1 MNSANKIFAEISV
14 GELLDKISILEIKQ
28 KNIKDEQKIKIISKE
43 LESLNYSLKKDV
55 RITDEIKSLYED
67 LKKINIK
74 LWNIEDGKRD
84 CERNGDFGE
93 KFIQLARSVYIENDQ
108 RAKIKNKIN
117 KISGSNISEVKRP
130 ELNAALVGMN
140 ICQQLK
146 KKISYRRVI
155 NKAMQATM
163 RMGANGI
170 RINVAGRLGGV
181 EIARSEKYSDGS
193 VPLHTCYFK
202 VNRIILDGLSLV
214 DYFVELLLKLLV
226 IGLPVLI
233 ELLESLENNMLLIIP
248 LIKNI
253 EFEPNIRLI
262 CLSSVQLI

>member
-117 KISGSNISEVKRP
+117 KISGSNISEVK
-130 ELNAALVGMN
+130 
-140 ICQQLK
+140 
-146 KKISYRRVI
+146 SY
-155 NKAMQATM
+155 
-163 RMGANGI
+163 
-170 RINVAGRLGGV
+170 
-181 EIARSEKYSDGS
+181 
-193 VPLHTCYFK
+193 C
-202 VNRIILDGLSLV
+202 
-214 DYFVELLLKLLV
+214 LLYTS
-226 IGLPVLI
+226 P
-233 ELLESLENNMLLIIP
+233 SP
-248 LIKNI
+248 
-253 EFEPNIRLI
+253 RD
-262 CLSSVQLI
+262 

>member
-55 RITDEIKSLYED
+55 NITDEIKSLYED

-117 KISGSNISEVKRP
+117 KISGSNISEVK
-130 ELNAALVGMN
+130 
-140 ICQQLK
+140 
-146 KKISYRRVI
+146 SYD
-155 NKAMQATM
+155 
-163 RMGANGI
+163 
-170 RINVAGRLGGV
+170 
-181 EIARSEKYSDGS
+181 EY
-193 VPLHTCYFK
+193 
-202 VNRIILDGLSLV
+202 
-214 DYFVELLLKLLV
+214 
-226 IGLPVLI
+226 
-233 ELLESLENNMLLIIP
+233 
-248 LIKNI
+248 
-253 EFEPNIRLI
+253 
-262 CLSSVQLI
+262 

>member
-55 RITDEIKSLYED
+55 HITDEIKSLYED

-84 CERNGDFGE
+84 CEKNGDFGE

-117 KISGSNISEVKRP
+117 KISGSNISEVK
-130 ELNAALVGMN
+130 
-140 ICQQLK
+140 
-146 KKISYRRVI
+146 SYD
-155 NKAMQATM
+155 
-163 RMGANGI
+163 
-170 RINVAGRLGGV
+170 
-181 EIARSEKYSDGS
+181 EY
-193 VPLHTCYFK
+193 
-202 VNRIILDGLSLV
+202 
-214 DYFVELLLKLLV
+214 
-226 IGLPVLI
+226 
-233 ELLESLENNMLLIIP
+233 
-248 LIKNI
+248 
-253 EFEPNIRLI
+253 
-262 CLSSVQLI
+262 

>member
-43 LESLNYSLKKDV
+43 LESLNYTLKKDV
-55 RITDEIKSLYED
+55 HITDEIKSLYED

-117 KISGSNISEVKRP
+117 KISGSNISEVK
-130 ELNAALVGMN
+130 
-140 ICQQLK
+140 
-146 KKISYRRVI
+146 SY
-155 NKAMQATM
+155 
-163 RMGANGI
+163 
-170 RINVAGRLGGV
+170 
-181 EIARSEKYSDGS
+181 D
-193 VPLHTCYFK
+193 
-202 VNRIILDGLSLV
+202 
-214 DYFVELLLKLLV
+214 
-226 IGLPVLI
+226 
-233 ELLESLENNMLLIIP
+233 
-248 LIKNI
+248 
-253 EFEPNIRLI
+253 EF
-262 CLSSVQLI
+262 

>member
-43 LESLNYSLKKDV
+43 LESLNYTLKKDV
-55 RITDEIKSLYED
+55 NITDEIKSLYED

-117 KISGSNISEVKRP
+117 KISGSNISEVK
-130 ELNAALVGMN
+130 
-140 ICQQLK
+140 
-146 KKISYRRVI
+146 SY
-155 NKAMQATM
+155 N
-163 RMGANGI
+163 
-170 RINVAGRLGGV
+170 
-181 EIARSEKYSDGS
+181 EY
-193 VPLHTCYFK
+193 
-202 VNRIILDGLSLV
+202 
-214 DYFVELLLKLLV
+214 
-226 IGLPVLI
+226 
-233 ELLESLENNMLLIIP
+233 
-248 LIKNI
+248 
-253 EFEPNIRLI
+253 
-262 CLSSVQLI
+262 

>member
-55 RITDEIKSLYED
+55 HITDEIKSLYED

-117 KISGSNISEVKRP
+117 KISGSNISEVKSHD
-130 ELNAALVGMN
+130 E
-140 ICQQLK
+140 
-146 KKISYRRVI
+146 Y
-155 NKAMQATM
+155 
-163 RMGANGI
+163 
-170 RINVAGRLGGV
+170 
-181 EIARSEKYSDGS
+181 
-193 VPLHTCYFK
+193 
-202 VNRIILDGLSLV
+202 
-214 DYFVELLLKLLV
+214 
-226 IGLPVLI
+226 
-233 ELLESLENNMLLIIP
+233 
-248 LIKNI
+248 
-253 EFEPNIRLI
+253 
-262 CLSSVQLI
+262 

>member
-28 KNIKDEQKIKIISKE
+28 KNIVDEQKIKIISKE

-74 LWNIEDGKRD
+74 LWSIEDGKRD

-117 KISGSNISEVKRP
+117 KISGSNISEVK
-130 ELNAALVGMN
+130 
-140 ICQQLK
+140 
-146 KKISYRRVI
+146 SYD
-155 NKAMQATM
+155 Q
-163 RMGANGI
+163 
-170 RINVAGRLGGV
+170 
-181 EIARSEKYSDGS
+181 Y
-193 VPLHTCYFK
+193 
-202 VNRIILDGLSLV
+202 
-214 DYFVELLLKLLV
+214 
-226 IGLPVLI
+226 
-233 ELLESLENNMLLIIP
+233 
-248 LIKNI
+248 
-253 EFEPNIRLI
+253 
-262 CLSSVQLI
+262 

>member
-55 RITDEIKSLYED
+55 HITDEIKSLYED

-84 CERNGDFGE
+84 CERNGDFGA

-117 KISGSNISEVKRP
+117 KISGSNISEVK
-130 ELNAALVGMN
+130 
-140 ICQQLK
+140 
-146 KKISYRRVI
+146 SYD
-155 NKAMQATM
+155 
-163 RMGANGI
+163 
-170 RINVAGRLGGV
+170 
-181 EIARSEKYSDGS
+181 EY
-193 VPLHTCYFK
+193 
-202 VNRIILDGLSLV
+202 
-214 DYFVELLLKLLV
+214 
-226 IGLPVLI
+226 
-233 ELLESLENNMLLIIP
+233 
-248 LIKNI
+248 
-253 EFEPNIRLI
+253 
-262 CLSSVQLI
+262 